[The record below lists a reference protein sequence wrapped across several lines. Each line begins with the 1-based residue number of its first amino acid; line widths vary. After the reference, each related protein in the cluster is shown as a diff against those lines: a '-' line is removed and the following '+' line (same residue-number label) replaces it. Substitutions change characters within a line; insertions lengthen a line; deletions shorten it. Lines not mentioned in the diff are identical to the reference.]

1 MSQRLVSLKILFQ
14 DNIIEK
20 VEGTAIDLLAGKRIA
35 YQASIHDKC
44 TRCKMIFG
52 ISVVYMVFLSLIN
65 IFHLERRKQYCLYM
79 KYTIV
84 LKIHT
89 ACMLVI

>member
-1 MSQRLVSLKILFQ
+1 MFQRLVSLKILFQ

-35 YQASIHDKC
+35 YQASIHYKC

-52 ISVVYMVFLSLIN
+52 ISVVYMVFLSLN
-65 IFHLERRKQYCLYM
+65 IFHLERRKQYCLFM